1 MKIDMVMPKLGESI
15 AEATVIKWLK
25 QPGDSVEEDGIV
37 LEISTDKVDSEIP
50 SPETGFLSKILV
62 QEGDTVEVGTVIAE
76 IVTEESE
83 LNGDNG
89 EAAVLTDATSPQVR
103 EEKSIELNEA
113 SETAVEEAEESHEV
127 AVEKEVRETAAA
139 DVEEETGR
147 RFYSPLVRS
156 IARKEGVSIEDLDKI
171 SGTGAGGRVTKT
183 DLLSFIDSG
192 SSVGIEVVEE
202 VEEIKEVV
210 LTEPEAP
217 KEEKVVE
224 VEEPVKSTPKPV
236 DEIVVS
242 KEEPL
247 EEKIVTSSSDEIVP
261 MDRMRKAIAEH
272 MVNSVKT
279 SPHVFIISE
288 VDMKNIV
295 DFREDVKNAFLKR
308 EKFKLT
314 YTPFIVRA
322 VSRALK
328 EFPYMNASVDGDNI
342 ILKNAINVGIAVALD
357 KGLIVPVVKNADDL
371 DLLQTARVVNEL
383 STNARTKK
391 LMPDDV
397 QGGTFSVTNMGV
409 FGSLAGFPIINQ
421 PQVGILGVGAIKK
434 QAVVIDDA
442 ITIRPIMYLTIG
454 FDHRIVDGADGA
466 KFLDRVSTILSDFD
480 PMTGI

>member
-25 QPGDSVEEDGIV
+25 QPGDKVEEDDVV

-50 SPETGFLSKILV
+50 SPGTGYLSKILA
-62 QEGDTVEVGTVIAE
+62 QEGETVEVGTVIAE

-83 LNGDNG
+83 LGGEDG
-89 EAAVLTDATSPQVR
+89 EASPLTDEQSVGSG
-103 EEKSIELNEA
+103 EETEEA
-113 SETAVEEAEESHEV
+113 VETAAEEIVEESEV
-127 AVEKEVRETAAA
+127 VVEKEAVTTSATDTQDES
-139 DVEEETGR
+139 DG

-156 IARKEGVSIEDLDKI
+156 IARKEGVSVAELDKI
-171 SGTGAGGRVTKT
+171 TGTGAGGRVTKT
-183 DLLSFIDSG
+183 DLLSYIESG
-192 SSVGIEVVEE
+192 SSAGVEAVKE
-202 VEEIKEVV
+202 VEEIKEEI
-210 LTEPEAP
+210 LTAPAAAKEDEPAEI
-217 KEEKVVE
+217 EKPVE
-224 VEEPVKSTPKPV
+224 TAPKPV
-236 DEIVVS
+236 DEIVVTE
-242 KEEPL
+242 KEPAV
-247 EEKIVTSSSDEIVP
+247 EKMETSTDDEVVP
-261 MDRMRKAIAEH
+261 MDRMRKAISEH
-272 MVNSVKT
+272 MLNSVKT

-295 DFREDVKNAFLKR
+295 DFRENVKNAFLKR

-322 VSRALK
+322 VARALK
-328 EFPYMNASVDGDNI
+328 EFPYLNASVDGDNI
-342 ILKNAINVGIAVALD
+342 ILKRSINVGIAVALE
-357 KGLIVPVVKNADDL
+357 KGLIVPVVNNADDL

-383 STNARTKK
+383 STKARTKK

-434 QAVVIDDA
+434 QAVVINDA
-442 ITIRPIMYLTIG
+442 ITIRPVMQLTIG

-466 KFLDRVSTILSDFD
+466 KYLERVSKILSEFD
-480 PMTGI
+480 PLIGI

>member
-25 QPGDSVEEDGIV
+25 QPGDKVEEDGVV

-50 SPETGFLSKILV
+50 SPGTGYLSKILA
-62 QEGDTVEVGTVIAE
+62 QEGETVEVGTVIAE

-83 LNGDNG
+83 LDGGNG
-89 EAAVLTDATSPQVR
+89 EAPVLA
-103 EEKSIELNEA
+103 EEQPADSADDTGEEG
-113 SETAVEEAEESHEV
+113 ETATEEVAEESEV
-127 AVEKEVRETAAA
+127 V
-139 DVEEETGR
+139 VEEEVVTTSAADEEESGG

-156 IARKEGVSIEDLDKI
+156 IARKEGVSVEDLDKI
-171 SGTGAGGRVTKT
+171 TGSGAGGRVTKT
-183 DLLSFIDSG
+183 DLLSYIESG
-192 SSVGIEVVEE
+192 SGAVVEAVKE
-202 VEEIKEVV
+202 VEEIKEEV
-210 LTEPEAP
+210 LSDREVA
-217 KEEKVVE
+217 KEDEIVE
-224 VEEPVKSTPKPV
+224 VEELVKSTPKPV
-236 DEIVVS
+236 DEIVVTK
-242 KEEPL
+242 KEPAM
-247 EEKIVTSSSDEIVP
+247 EKTESGADDEVVP

-272 MVNSVKT
+272 MLNSVKT

-322 VSRALK
+322 VARALK
-328 EFPYMNASVDGDNI
+328 EYPYLNASVDGDNI
-342 ILKNAINVGIAVALD
+342 ILKKAINVGIAVALE

-371 DLLQTARVVNEL
+371 DLLQTARAVNEL

-421 PQVGILGVGAIKK
+421 PQVGILGVGTIKK

-442 ITIRPIMYLTIG
+442 ITIRPVMQLTIG
-454 FDHRIVDGADGA
+454 IDHRIVDGADGA
-466 KFLDRVSTILSDFD
+466 KYLERVSKILSEFD
-480 PMTGI
+480 PLIGI

>member
-25 QPGDSVEEDGIV
+25 QPGDKVEEDDVV

-50 SPETGFLSKILV
+50 SPGTGYLSKIIA
-62 QEGDTVEVGTVIAE
+62 QEGETVEVGTVIAE

-83 LNGDNG
+83 LGGGDG
-89 EAAVLTDATSPQVR
+89 EASPLTDEQSVSSG
-103 EEKSIELNEA
+103 EETEEA
-113 SETAVEEAEESHEV
+113 VETAAKEIVEESEV
-127 AVEKEVRETAAA
+127 VVEKEAVTTSA
-139 DVEEETGR
+139 TGEQDESDG

-156 IARKEGVSIEDLDKI
+156 IARKEGVSVAELDKI
-171 SGTGAGGRVTKT
+171 TGTGAGGRVTKT
-183 DLLSFIDSG
+183 DLLSYIESG
-192 SSVGIEVVEE
+192 SSAGVEAVKE
-202 VEEIKEVV
+202 VEEIKEEI
-210 LTEPEAP
+210 LTAPAAAKEDEPAEI
-217 KEEKVVE
+217 EKPVE
-224 VEEPVKSTPKPV
+224 TAPKPV
-236 DEIVVS
+236 DEIVVTE
-242 KEEPL
+242 KEPAA
-247 EEKIVTSSSDEIVP
+247 EKMETSADDEVVP

-272 MVNSVKT
+272 MLNSVKT

-295 DFREDVKNAFLKR
+295 DFREDVKNAFFKR

-322 VSRALK
+322 VARALK
-328 EFPYMNASVDGDNI
+328 EFPYLNASVDGDNM
-342 ILKNAINVGIAVALD
+342 ILKKSINVGIAVALE
-357 KGLIVPVVKNADDL
+357 KGLIVPVVKDADDL
-371 DLLQTARVVNEL
+371 DLLQTARVVNDL
-383 STNARTKK
+383 SIKARTKK

-434 QAVVIDDA
+434 QAVVINDA
-442 ITIRPIMYLTIG
+442 ITIRPVMQLTIG

-466 KFLDRVSTILSDFD
+466 KYLERVSKILSEFD
-480 PMTGI
+480 PLIGI

>member
-25 QPGDSVEEDGIV
+25 QPGDKVEEDAVV

-50 SPETGFLSKILV
+50 SPGTGYLSKILA
-62 QEGDTVEVGTVIAE
+62 QEGETVEVGTVIAE

-83 LNGDNG
+83 LGGGDG
-89 EAAVLTDATSPQVR
+89 EAPELTEEQSADSADETGEEGEASIDAATEEVAEESEVVAASATDE
-103 EEKSIELNEA
+103 EEKS
-113 SETAVEEAEESHEV
+113 
-127 AVEKEVRETAAA
+127 
-139 DVEEETGR
+139 GG

-156 IARKEGVSIEDLDKI
+156 IARKEGVSVEELDKI
-171 SGTGAGGRVTKT
+171 TGTGAGGRVTKS
-183 DLLSFIDSG
+183 DLLSYIESG
-192 SSVGIEVVEE
+192 SSAVVEAVKE
-202 VEEIKEVV
+202 VEEIKEEV
-210 LTEPEAP
+210 LTEPEAAR
-217 KEEKVVE
+217 EDEFVE
-224 VEEPVKSTPKPV
+224 VEEPLKSTPKPV
-236 DEIVVS
+236 DEIVVTE
-242 KEEPL
+242 KEPAA
-247 EEKIVTSSSDEIVP
+247 EKMDTSVDDEVVP

-272 MVNSVKT
+272 MLNSVKT

-322 VSRALK
+322 VARALK
-328 EFPYMNASVDGDNI
+328 EFPYLNASVDGDNI
-342 ILKNAINVGIAVALD
+342 ILKKSINVGIAVALE
-357 KGLIVPVVKNADDL
+357 KGLIVPVVNNADDL

-383 STNARTKK
+383 STKARTKK

-434 QAVVIDDA
+434 QAVVINDA
-442 ITIRPIMYLTIG
+442 ITIRPVMQLTIG
-454 FDHRIVDGADGA
+454 FDHRIVDGSDGA
-466 KFLDRVSTILSDFD
+466 KYLERVSKILSEFD
-480 PMTGI
+480 PLIGI

>member
-25 QPGDSVEEDGIV
+25 QPGDKVEEDDVV

-50 SPETGFLSKILV
+50 SPGTGYLSKILA
-62 QEGDTVEVGTVIAE
+62 QEGETVEVGTVIAE

-83 LNGDNG
+83 LGGGDG
-89 EAAVLTDATSPQVR
+89 EVPPLTDEQSAGSS
-103 EEKSIELNEA
+103 EETEE
-113 SETAVEEAEESHEV
+113 AVETVAEEVLEESEV
-127 AVEKEVRETAAA
+127 VVEKEVVTTSATDEQ
-139 DVEEETGR
+139 EESGG

-156 IARKEGVSIEDLDKI
+156 IARKEGVSVAELDKI
-171 SGTGAGGRVTKT
+171 TGTGAGGRVTKT
-183 DLLSFIDSG
+183 DLLSYMESG
-192 SSVGIEVVEE
+192 SGAGVEAVKE
-202 VEEIKEVV
+202 VEEIKEEV
-210 LTEPEAP
+210 LSAP
-217 KEEKVVE
+217 AAAKED
-224 VEEPVKSTPKPV
+224 EPVEIEKPVETTPKPV
-236 DEIVVS
+236 DEIVVAE
-242 KEEPL
+242 KEPAAVKME
-247 EEKIVTSSSDEIVP
+247 TSADDEVVP

-272 MVNSVKT
+272 MLNSVKT

-295 DFREDVKNAFLKR
+295 DFREDVKNAFFKR

-322 VSRALK
+322 VARALK
-328 EFPYMNASVDGDNI
+328 EFPYLNASVDGDNI
-342 ILKNAINVGIAVALD
+342 ILKKSINVGIAVALE

-371 DLLQTARVVNEL
+371 DLLQTAREVNDL
-383 STNARTKK
+383 STKARTKK

-434 QAVVIDDA
+434 QAVVINDA
-442 ITIRPIMYLTIG
+442 ITIRPVMQLTIG

-466 KFLDRVSTILSDFD
+466 KYLERVSKILSEFD
-480 PMTGI
+480 PLIGI